1 MDKIPN
7 DKKDV
12 LTKYQ
17 QIILAPIFTRP
28 ILQHKKTKTK
38 TKTKTKKFNKAP
50 PPPPLPT
57 ANVQPTYTARFSK
70 RGSPNICPGLFK
82 HITKYRGFGWS
93 WGSYYF
99 WK

>member
-38 TKTKTKKFNKAP
+38 TKTKKFNKAP

-57 ANVQPTYTARFSK
+57 GNVQPTYTARFSK

-82 HITKYRGFGWS
+82 DMWSRGLSLFLANRDEGLLL
-93 WGSYYF
+93 
-99 WK
+99 